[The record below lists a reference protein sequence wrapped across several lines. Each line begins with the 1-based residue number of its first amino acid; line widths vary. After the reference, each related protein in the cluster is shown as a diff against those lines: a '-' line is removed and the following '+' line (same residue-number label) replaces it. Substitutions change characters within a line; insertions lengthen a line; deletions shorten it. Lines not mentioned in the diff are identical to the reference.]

1 MNAYRAPVQ
10 NDYKINVH
18 YSDLINELKI
28 GILEREI
35 KQEQKYI
42 AIIKIAGIS

>member
-1 MNAYRAPVQ
+1 MNAYRAAVQ

-35 KQEQKYI
+35 KQEQEIYCYYQNCR
-42 AIIKIAGIS
+42 G